1 MVGHLQSNLNT
12 ARFDTAP
19 LSQISDKALVRS
31 IADGSKDALKLLYL
45 RHRERVY
52 RFVVRITG
60 VEALGDEVV
69 NDVFFAAWRHAQRFE
84 GKSEVATWLL
94 SIARYKAISA
104 CRRSTEVPLDERAT
118 ALIED
123 PTESPASS
131 IEKRQRVDILRKCLA
146 MLTPVHRDVIDLIY
160 YQGNKIEQVARA
172 TGAPVSTV
180 KTRLHYA
187 RIRLAELLTQA
198 GVDRAW
204 VAV

>member
-1 MVGHLQSNLNT
+1 MVGHVQSNLNT
-12 ARFDTAP
+12 AGYDTTP

-31 IADGSKDALKLLYL
+31 IADGNKAALKLLYL
-45 RHRERVY
+45 RLRERVY
-52 RFVVRITG
+52 RFVVRIIG
-60 VEALGDEVV
+60 VEPLADEVV
-69 NDVFFAAWRHAQRFE
+69 NDVFLAAWRHAQRFE

-104 CRRSTEVPLDERAT
+104 CRRSTEVPLDERAA

-131 IEKRQRVDILRKCLA
+131 IEKRQRVDILRRCLA

-160 YQGNKIEQVARA
+160 YQGHKIEQVARA

-204 VAV
+204 VTV

>member
-1 MVGHLQSNLNT
+1 MVGHVQSNLNT
-12 ARFDTAP
+12 AGYDTTP
-19 LSQISDKALVRS
+19 LSPISDKALVRS
-31 IADGSKDALKLLYL
+31 IADGNKAALKLLYL

-60 VEALGDEVV
+60 VESLADELV
-69 NDVFFAAWRHAQRFE
+69 NDVFLAAWRHAQRFE
-84 GKSEVATWLL
+84 GKCEVATWLL
-94 SIARYKAISA
+94 SIARYRAISA
-104 CRRSTEVPLDERAT
+104 CRRSTEVPLDERAA

-123 PTESPASS
+123 PMESPASS
-131 IEKRQRVDILRKCLA
+131 IERRQRVDILRKCLA
-146 MLTPVHRDVIDLIY
+146 KLTPVHRDVIDLIY
-160 YQGNKIEQVARA
+160 YRGNKIEQVARA

-187 RIRLAELLTQA
+187 RIRLAELLIQA